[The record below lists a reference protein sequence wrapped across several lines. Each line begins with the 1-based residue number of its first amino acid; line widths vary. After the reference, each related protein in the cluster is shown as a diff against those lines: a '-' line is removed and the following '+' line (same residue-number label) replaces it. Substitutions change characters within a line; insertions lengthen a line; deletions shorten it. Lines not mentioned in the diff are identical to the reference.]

1 MQCVSASF
9 VSLFTFWSFLFL
21 HLLLF
26 VTGFLS
32 IPNILPPSR
41 LFITNWNSIRL
52 TLLQADLLRLLDM
65 DRPYRMDHLD
75 RMVEAEMVRHPGH
88 MERPYRMDHLDRMV
102 EAEITRHPG
111 HMDHSYRMDHL
122 DRMVEAEMVRHLVH
136 MGRPDPLDHPDCMVD
151 PEMARH
157 PGHMDH
163 PYRMDHRDCMVE
175 AEVVHHPTQERG
187 RALCHIDQ
195 QY

>member
-65 DRPYRMDHLD
+65 D
-75 RMVEAEMVRHPGH
+75 
-88 MERPYRMDHLDRMV
+88 RPYRMDHLDRMV

>member
-75 RMVEAEMVRHPGH
+75 RMVEAEMVRH
-88 MERPYRMDHLDRMV
+88 
-102 EAEITRHPG
+102 
-111 HMDHSYRMDHL
+111 
-122 DRMVEAEMVRHLVH
+122 LVH